1 MLYDDD
7 IPVSVAMD
15 EAVEIAK
22 TYGDATG
29 GAFVNAILTKVK
41 EQYIKT

>member
-7 IPVSVAMD
+7 IPEGVAMD

-22 TYGDATG
+22 TYGDNTS
-29 GAFVNAILTKVK
+29 GAFVNAILTKVR
-41 EQYIKT
+41 ENS